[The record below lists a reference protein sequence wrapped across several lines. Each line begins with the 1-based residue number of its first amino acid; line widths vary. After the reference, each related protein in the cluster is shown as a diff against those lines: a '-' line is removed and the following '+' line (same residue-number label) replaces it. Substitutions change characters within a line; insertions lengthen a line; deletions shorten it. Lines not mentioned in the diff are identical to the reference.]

1 MTAHA
6 EALTLIWH
14 ALPISF
20 LVNDEIIGTP
30 YCIHMLFRNCIISS
44 SQSDATN
51 THCAIFFSTARC
63 VSFIPT
69 TAEDCFKSSRVKSI
83 TYLSCIFYTTREVYH
98 YIIFL
103 STFNGKFI
111 SYSSTHLLQRIRVF
125 LLLFLLYIFI
135 IPFLSLYFIPI
146 CYD

>member
-20 LVNDEIIGTP
+20 LVNDEIIRTP

-111 SYSSTHLLQRIRVF
+111 SYSSAHLLQRIRVF
-125 LLLFLLYIFI
+125 LFVLA
-135 IPFLSLYFIPI
+135 LYFYNSSFVFIF
-146 CYD
+146 YSNML

>member
-30 YCIHMLFRNCIISS
+30 YCIHMLSRNCIISS

-111 SYSSTHLLQRIRVF
+111 SYSSAHLLQRIRVS
-125 LLLFLLYIFI
+125 LFLLA
-135 IPFLSLYFIPI
+135 LYFYNSSFVFIF
-146 CYD
+146 YSDML

>member
-98 YIIFL
+98 YIIVL

-111 SYSSTHLLQRIRVF
+111 SYSSAHLLQRIRVF
-125 LLLFLLYIFI
+125 LFVLA
-135 IPFLSLYFIPI
+135 LYFYNSSFVFIF
-146 CYD
+146 YSDML

>member
-111 SYSSTHLLQRIRVF
+111 SYSSARLLQRIRVF
-125 LLLFLLYIFI
+125 LFVLA
-135 IPFLSLYFIPI
+135 LYFYNSFFVFIF
-146 CYD
+146 YSDML

>member
-30 YCIHMLFRNCIISS
+30 YCIHMLF
-44 SQSDATN
+44 TN

-111 SYSSTHLLQRIRVF
+111 SYSSAHLLQRIRAF
-125 LLLFLLYIFI
+125 LFVLA
-135 IPFLSLYFIPI
+135 LYFYNSSFVFIF
-146 CYD
+146 YSNML

>member
-111 SYSSTHLLQRIRVF
+111 SYSSAHLLQRIRVF
-125 LLLFLLYIFI
+125 LFVLALYSYNSSFVFIFYSNM
-135 IPFLSLYFIPI
+135 L
-146 CYD
+146 

>member
-103 STFNGKFI
+103 ATFNGKFI
-111 SYSSTHLLQRIRVF
+111 SYSSAHLLQRIRVF
-125 LLLFLLYIFI
+125 LFVLA
-135 IPFLSLYFIPI
+135 LYFYNSSFVFIF
-146 CYD
+146 YSDML

>member
-111 SYSSTHLLQRIRVF
+111 SYSSVRLLQRIRVF
-125 LLLFLLYIFI
+125 LFVLA
-135 IPFLSLYFIPI
+135 LYFYNSSFVFIF
-146 CYD
+146 YSNML

>member
-111 SYSSTHLLQRIRVF
+111 SYSSAHLLQRIRVF
-125 LLLFLLYIFI
+125 LFVLA
-135 IPFLSLYFIPI
+135 LYFYNSSFVFIF
-146 CYD
+146 YSDML

>member
-111 SYSSTHLLQRIRVF
+111 SYSSARLLQRIRVF
-125 LLLFLLYIFI
+125 LFVFA
-135 IPFLSLYFIPI
+135 LYFYNSSFVFIF
-146 CYD
+146 YSNML

>member
-30 YCIHMLFRNCIISS
+30 YCIHMLFRNCIISL

-111 SYSSTHLLQRIRVF
+111 SYSSAHLLQRIRVF
-125 LLLFLLYIFI
+125 LFVLA
-135 IPFLSLYFIPI
+135 LYFYNSSFVFIF
-146 CYD
+146 YSNML

>member
-125 LLLFLLYIFI
+125 LFVLA
-135 IPFLSLYFIPI
+135 LYFYNSSFVFIF
-146 CYD
+146 YSDML

>member
-83 TYLSCIFYTTREVYH
+83 TYLSCIFYTTRKVYH

-111 SYSSTHLLQRIRVF
+111 SYSSAHLLQRIRVF
-125 LLLFLLYIFI
+125 LFVLA
-135 IPFLSLYFIPI
+135 LYFYNSSFVFIF
-146 CYD
+146 YSNML

>member
-111 SYSSTHLLQRIRVF
+111 SYSSAHILQRIRVF
-125 LLLFLLYIFI
+125 LFVLA
-135 IPFLSLYFIPI
+135 LYFYNSSFVFIF
-146 CYD
+146 YSDML

>member
-111 SYSSTHLLQRIRVF
+111 SYSSAHLLQRIRVF
-125 LLLFLLYIFI
+125 LFVLA
-135 IPFLSLYFIPI
+135 LYFYNSSFVFIFYSDI
-146 CYD
+146 L

>member
-111 SYSSTHLLQRIRVF
+111 SYSSARLLQRIRVF
-125 LLLFLLYIFI
+125 LFVLA
-135 IPFLSLYFIPI
+135 LYFYNSSFVFIF
-146 CYD
+146 YSNML

>member
-111 SYSSTHLLQRIRVF
+111 SYSSARLLQRIRVF
-125 LLLFLLYIFI
+125 LFVLA
-135 IPFLSLYFIPI
+135 LYFYNSSFVFIF
-146 CYD
+146 YSDML

>member
-111 SYSSTHLLQRIRVF
+111 SYSSAHLLQRIRVF
-125 LLLFLLYIFI
+125 LFALA
-135 IPFLSLYFIPI
+135 LYFYNSSFVFIF
-146 CYD
+146 YSDML

>member
-111 SYSSTHLLQRIRVF
+111 SYSSAHILQRIRVF
-125 LLLFLLYIFI
+125 LFVLA
-135 IPFLSLYFIPI
+135 LYFYNSSFVFIF
-146 CYD
+146 YSNML

>member
-111 SYSSTHLLQRIRVF
+111 SYSSAHLLQRIRVF
-125 LLLFLLYIFI
+125 LFVLA
-135 IPFLSLYFIPI
+135 LYFYNSSFVFIF
-146 CYD
+146 YSNML

>member
-30 YCIHMLFRNCIISS
+30 YCIHMLFSNCIISS

-111 SYSSTHLLQRIRVF
+111 SYSSVRLLQRIRVF
-125 LLLFLLYIFI
+125 LFVLA
-135 IPFLSLYFIPI
+135 LYFYNSSFVFIF
-146 CYD
+146 YSNML